1 MSLWLKW
8 EEFQS
13 PKRYVKRFQGVS
25 AMPHNRILR
34 LQNVPA
40 RSEAACGTTEWR
52 SERLARSMEEQYKIS
67 GMLALL
73 FWRRAA
79 QAYQRVSSSFGKCRI
94 PLTDFQINVKC
105 GLEADT
111 SNKISTVIRDVLFPS
126 WGRVRKQRHQWMPWP
141 CLCNLDWGLLHF
153 QKELGSQRKC
163 RE

>member
-1 MSLWLKW
+1 MLDHDIHHDRRTSLQSISSNLEKGLRKHCGTCANSSWNIWIGIHLHNLPRQPNVFTMSLWLKW

-67 GMLALL
+67 GMLVLL

-79 QAYQRVSSSFGKCRI
+79 QAYQRVSSSFEKCRI
-94 PLTDFQINVKC
+94 PLTGF
-105 GLEADT
+105 
-111 SNKISTVIRDVLFPS
+111 
-126 WGRVRKQRHQWMPWP
+126 
-141 CLCNLDWGLLHF
+141 
-153 QKELGSQRKC
+153 
-163 RE
+163 